1 MQPKTLKAIENHI
14 FHGMIECT
22 FAPLSPHFNFP
33 IYGCHSPEGNYM
45 KYNAHRL
52 FHRTDGGFC
61 LRRELVITD
70 PEREK
75 LRDAQRKVRQ
85 ALRHGL
91 AVAGAYLQDDDRFA
105 VRAAGVTDTRALA
118 FTPKFKTQGSWAY
131 NTLNRPAQT
140 GQQLDLDDGM
150 YVPMSM
156 VEGSPRLAATVLFSV
171 VERILD
177 ALCRA
182 EGWTLFTEKNIC
194 VRVILDTE
202 AHLDLNIYAIPDE
215 KMAVLEKAM
224 KSAGV
229 NALDSATA
237 RTAAMRLDPQEIYVA
252 HRKKGWEQSDPLQLE
267 DWFLKAA
274 SRHSAWIDLR
284 RVVRYLKA
292 WRDLHW
298 SECRLS
304 SLILMVCAIE
314 ALDEAATRPLSGR
327 DDDGLLVVA
336 RALHLKLSRPI
347 YNPVIKDRRLEE
359 WETLERSG
367 YELKARALMN
377 EIDGALNH
385 ETTSANVVSRMRK
398 LFGNRI
404 PNDPALVAVIASIA
418 AVRSTEAS
426 PSPSPRV
433 GSRTSG

>member
-1 MQPKTLKAIENHI
+1 
-14 FHGMIECT
+14 
-22 FAPLSPHFNFP
+22 
-33 IYGCHSPEGNYM
+33 M

-52 FHRTDGGFC
+52 FYRTDGGNC

-70 PEREK
+70 PQREK

-85 ALRHGL
+85 ALRLGL
-91 AVAGAYLQDDDRFA
+91 AMAGAYLQDDDRLA
-105 VRAAGVTDTRALA
+105 VRAAGIADSRTLA

-131 NTLNRPAQT
+131 NTLNRPAQS

-156 VEGSPRLAATVLFSV
+156 VKGSPALASTVLFSV
-171 VERILD
+171 VDHILD
-177 ALCRA
+177 ALCKA
-182 EGWTLFTEKNIC
+182 EGWTLFTKKNIC
-194 VRVILDTE
+194 VRVILDAE
-202 AHLDLNIYAIPDE
+202 AHLDMNIYAIPDE
-215 KMAVLEKAM
+215 KMVVLEKAM

-229 NALDSATA
+229 NALDAATA
-237 RTAAMRLDPQEIYVA
+237 RTAPMHLDPKEIYVA

-267 DWFLKAA
+267 EWFLKAA
-274 SRHSAWIDLR
+274 SRHSAWVDLR

-298 SECRLS
+298 SECSLS
-304 SLILMVCAIE
+304 SLILMVCAVE
-314 ALDEAATRPLSGR
+314 ALDEAQNRPLSGR

-336 RALHLKLSRPI
+336 RALHHKLRGPI

-367 YELKARALMN
+367 FELKARVLMN
-377 EIDGALNH
+377 EIDGALNR
-385 ETTSANVVSRMRK
+385 ETDTANVVNRMRK
-398 LFGNRI
+398 LFGTRI
-404 PNDPALVAVIASIA
+404 PNDTSLVAVIASVA

>member
-1 MQPKTLKAIENHI
+1 
-14 FHGMIECT
+14 
-22 FAPLSPHFNFP
+22 
-33 IYGCHSPEGNYM
+33 M

-52 FHRTDGGFC
+52 FYRTDGGTC

-70 PEREK
+70 PQREK
-75 LRDAQRKVRQ
+75 LRDARRKVRQ
-85 ALRHGL
+85 ALRLGL
-91 AVAGAYLQDDDRFA
+91 SVAGAYLQDDDRVA
-105 VRAAGVTDTRALA
+105 VRAAGFADSRNLA
-118 FTPKFKTQGSWAY
+118 FAPKFKTQGSWVY
-131 NTLNRPAQT
+131 NTLNRPAQS

-156 VEGSPRLAATVLFSV
+156 VKGSPALASAVLFSV
-171 VERILD
+171 VERILA
-177 ALCRA
+177 ALCKA
-182 EGWTLFTEKNIC
+182 EGWTLFTKKNIC
-194 VRVILDTE
+194 VRVILDAE

-215 KMAVLEKAM
+215 KMVLLEKAM

-229 NALDSATA
+229 NALDAATA
-237 RTAAMRLDPQEIYVA
+237 RTAPMRLDPKEIYVA
-252 HRKKGWEQSDPLQLE
+252 HRKKGWEQSDPLELE
-267 DWFLKAA
+267 EWFLKAA
-274 SRHSAWIDLR
+274 SRHSAWVDLR

-304 SLILMVCAIE
+304 SLVLMVCAVE
-314 ALDEAATRPLSGR
+314 ALDDAQNRPLSGR

-336 RALHLKLSRPI
+336 RALHHKLSGPI

-367 YELKARALMN
+367 FELKARVLMN
-377 EIDGALNH
+377 EIEGALNH
-385 ETTSANVVSRMRK
+385 ETDSANVVSRIRK
-398 LFGNRI
+398 LFGTRI
-404 PNDPALVAVIASIA
+404 PNDTSLVAAIASIA